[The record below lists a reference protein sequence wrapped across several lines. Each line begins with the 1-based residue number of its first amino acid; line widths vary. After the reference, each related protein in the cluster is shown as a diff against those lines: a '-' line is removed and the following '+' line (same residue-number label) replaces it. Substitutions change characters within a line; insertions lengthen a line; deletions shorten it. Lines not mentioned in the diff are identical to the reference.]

1 MLLNIYSCNS
11 EAPKYIKQILND
23 IKGEIDNNTII
34 GGDFNTPH
42 TSMHRLS
49 RQKINK
55 ATVVLNDTTDKLIL
69 EICTGRACV
78 HIQSLNR
85 IQLFV
90 IPWTV
95 GCVASLSMEFSKNTE
110 VGCHF
115 LTSGDLPVSRIKH
128 ISCISCTGRQ
138 ILYH

>member
-1 MLLNIYSCNS
+1 MLLNIYSYNS

-23 IKGEIDNNTII
+23 IKGEIDDNTII

-42 TSMHRLS
+42 TSMNRLS

-95 GCVASLSMEFSKNTE
+95 GFVASLSMEFSKQE
-110 VGCHF
+110 
-115 LTSGDLPVSRIKH
+115 
-128 ISCISCTGRQ
+128 
-138 ILYH
+138 Y